1 MDFKCTPVRCFCFF
15 VTHFGANRTRAE
27 VFEVS
32 ANERTNGRDVG
43 SARRDAKGDANG
55 GGIDGDGGVDVARGA
70 THGRV
75 RRGGVG
81 ERSKERR
88 RRRRA
93 RLFRE
98 TG

>member
-1 MDFKCTPVRCFCFF
+1 MYSSTVFRFF

-32 ANERTNGRDVG
+32 ANER
-43 SARRDAKGDANG
+43 ARRRAAARDAKGDANG

-70 THGRV
+70 TTGRV

-88 RRRRA
+88 RRRA
-93 RLFRE
+93 RLGE

>member
-15 VTHFGANRTRAE
+15 CHTLVRTRAE

-32 ANERTNGRDVG
+32 ANER
-43 SARRDAKGDANG
+43 ARRRAAARDAKGDANG
-55 GGIDGDGGVDVARGA
+55 GGIDGGGGVDVARGA
-70 THGRV
+70 AHGRV

-88 RRRRA
+88 RRRA
-93 RLFRE
+93 RLGE

>member
-1 MDFKCTPVRCFCFF
+1 MYSSTVFRFF

-32 ANERTNGRDVG
+32 ANER
-43 SARRDAKGDANG
+43 ARRRAAARDAKGDANG

-88 RRRRA
+88 RRRA
-93 RLFRE
+93 RLGE

>member
-1 MDFKCTPVRCFCFF
+1 MDFKCTPVRCFGFF
-15 VTHFGANRTRAE
+15 VTLWCEREQRFSRFR
-27 VFEVS
+27 
-32 ANERTNGRDVG
+32 RTNGRAG
-43 SARRDAKGDANG
+43 AAARDAKGDANG
-55 GGIDGDGGVDVARGA
+55 DGIDGDGGVDVARGA

-88 RRRRA
+88 RRRA
-93 RLFRE
+93 RLGE

>member
-1 MDFKCTPVRCFCFF
+1 MEVTWILNVLQYGVSVFCS
-15 VTHFGANRTRAE
+15 HFGANRTRAE

-32 ANERTNGRDVG
+32 ANER
-43 SARRDAKGDANG
+43 ARRRAAARDAKGDANG

-88 RRRRA
+88 RRRA
-93 RLFRE
+93 RLGE